1 MTTRNI
7 SITESDLAR
16 LRALISKE
24 SSKTSSERLARLGAE
39 LERATI
45 VSARDV
51 PPDVVTMHSTV
62 ELLDLETGQTEILT
76 LVFPDE
82 ADIDH
87 HKISVLAPM
96 GTATLGYRVGDEFE
110 WQVPAGIRR
119 MRVNRILYQP
129 EAAEDWDL

>member
-1 MTTRNI
+1 MTARNI
-7 SITESDLAR
+7 SITEPDLER
-16 LRALISKE
+16 LRALIMKE
-24 SSKTSSERLARLGAE
+24 SAKASSERLTRLGAE

-45 VSARDV
+45 VPARDI

-82 ADIDH
+82 VDIDNR
-87 HKISVLAPM
+87 KISVLAPM
-96 GTATLGYRVGDEFE
+96 GMATLGYRVGDEFE

-129 EAAEDWDL
+129 EAAKDWDL